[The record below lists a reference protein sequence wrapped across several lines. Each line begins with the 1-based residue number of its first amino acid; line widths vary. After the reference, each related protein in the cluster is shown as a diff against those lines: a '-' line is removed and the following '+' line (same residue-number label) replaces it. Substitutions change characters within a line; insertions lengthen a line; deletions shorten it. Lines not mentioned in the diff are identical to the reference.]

1 MFKGAFFKVTILTK
15 MANMV
20 TLASIENFKYNSKR
34 GGGGGAGKEE
44 IWQKRLNENCDYLSP
59 WKVACE
65 QALRGALAAGR
76 EKEGELAIKSL
87 EF

>member
-20 TLASIENFKYNSKR
+20 TLASMKNFKYISK
-34 GGGGGAGKEE
+34 GGGGGARKEE

-59 WKVACE
+59 
-65 QALRGALAAGR
+65 
-76 EKEGELAIKSL
+76 
-87 EF
+87 

>member
-20 TLASIENFKYNSKR
+20 TLASIENFKYISK
-34 GGGGGAGKEE
+34 GGGGARKEE
-44 IWQKRLNENCDYLSP
+44 IRQKRLNENCDYLSP